1 MTNEQAQASDVREPV
16 GFRTRFTLTGLFVL
30 VACAAAVL
38 ALFVPL
44 VQHAREAARRMS
56 CTNNMKQLALTV
68 HNFESAY
75 RRVPNSFDTATQLNW
90 VVTVIPFV
98 EASSLYQR
106 ISQAPGPYHSIGKN
120 DPHGL
125 TGIPTYLC
133 PSSAVTR
140 MELAPPSDVSL
151 LDLIPINTGAAP
163 FTHHY
168 YGISGAIGPLSDGSG
183 TFKIAS
189 ELTFEDTPVAGNGM
203 FQWNR
208 QVHFDDVADG
218 LGSTWLIGELSW
230 ESPKYGTRYRSWL
243 HGGTDGSY
251 AAGCRNIVRPINAHR
266 RGAVIKP
273 FNNMP
278 MGSQHYGGANFAIA
292 DGTVQFVS
300 ESIDMQVYQA
310 MADIAGP

>member
-1 MTNEQAQASDVREPV
+1 
-16 GFRTRFTLTGLFVL
+16 
-30 VACAAAVL
+30 
-38 ALFVPL
+38 
-44 VQHAREAARRMS
+44 
-56 CTNNMKQLALTV
+56 
-68 HNFESAY
+68 
-75 RRVPNSFDTATQLNW
+75 
-90 VVTVIPFV
+90 
-98 EASSLYQR
+98 
-106 ISQAPGPYHSIGKN
+106 
-120 DPHGL
+120 
-125 TGIPTYLC
+125 
-133 PSSAVTR
+133 
-140 MELAPPSDVSL
+140 
-151 LDLIPINTGAAP
+151 
-163 FTHHY
+163 
-168 YGISGAIGPLSDGSG
+168 
-183 TFKIAS
+183 
-189 ELTFEDTPVAGNGM
+189 M

-310 MADIAGP
+310 MADIAGPWNGIALHFTQGCFV